1 ISQEGIFPRINTY
14 DKWAI
19 EWGYKYFPEVT
30 TPILYTD
37 GEYVSEADQERLL
50 LNKMTITKLAESRRY
65 WFGGEGYDNDPRAQ
79 TEDLGDDAM
88 KASDYGIKNLK
99 RIIGELPYWVREEGD
114 LGTNLEQMYTSL
126 IGQMRRYVGHVG
138 RNIGGV
144 YHNYKSVEEPGDV
157 YVPEEK
163 ERAQRA
169 MKWLDEQVLTEP
181 KWLIN
186 VPYIQ
191 RLTNEPQST
200 IRPLADLAVSSLCSA
215 STFNNIVRYSYSS
228 KAYQPADYTNDLV
241 RLFFSSSN
249 PDRWRR
255 YVQAK
260 AVSQLISAW
269 NSGTTVE
276 SRPYVTQAL
285 QLIQQRV
292 RQAGGDAATRAHFKE
307 LDMLIKLAFEK

>member
-1 ISQEGIFPRINTY
+1 
-14 DKWAI
+14 
-19 EWGYKYFPEVT
+19 
-30 TPILYTD
+30 
-37 GEYVSEADQERLL
+37 
-50 LNKMTITKLAESRRY
+50 
-65 WFGGEGYDNDPRAQ
+65 
-79 TEDLGDDAM
+79 M

-114 LGTNLEQMYTSL
+114 LGTNLEQMYSSL

-181 KWLIN
+181 KWLID

-191 RLTNEPQST
+191 RLTNEPLSA
-200 IRPLADLAVSSLCSA
+200 IRSLADLAVSSLCSA
-215 STFNNIVRYSYSS
+215 STFNNIVRFSYSS
-228 KAYQPADYTNDLV
+228 KSYQPADYTNDLV
-241 RLFFSSSN
+241 RMLFSNNN

-255 YVQAK
+255 YVQAQ
-260 AVSQLISAW
+260 AVSMLISSW

-285 QLIQQRV
+285 LLIQQRV

-307 LDMLIKLAFEK
+307 LDMRIKLAFEK